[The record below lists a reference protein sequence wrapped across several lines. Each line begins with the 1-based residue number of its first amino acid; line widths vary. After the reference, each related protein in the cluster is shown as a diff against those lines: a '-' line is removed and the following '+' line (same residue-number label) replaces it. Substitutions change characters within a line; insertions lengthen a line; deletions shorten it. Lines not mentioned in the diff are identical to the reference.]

1 MAMNVASNI
10 AGGIKRASSLPIKVG
25 NVTPQVK
32 ATAKTVNGS
41 NASSGVGNYNA
52 ILQTQRDYNNAFN
65 IAQTEALNAFNSAEA
80 QKNRDWQERM
90 ARNAHQYEVQDLIAA
105 GLNPVLSAGGQGAYV
120 GSGAVA
126 QGSKATADDTL
137 SNGLISLMGAMIAAS
152 SASTVANI
160 YTQNQRYMAE
170 NYPSNPI
177 QFLNALFSNNDGTA
191 SGIKNAKNALSQS
204 WSKFSK

>member
-1 MAMNVASNI
+1 MAMTVANNLV
-10 AGGIKRASSLPIKVG
+10 GGIKRASSLPIKVG
-25 NVTPQVK
+25 PVTPQVK
-32 ATAKTVNGS
+32 TTVKPVSGS

-65 IAQTEALNAFNSAEA
+65 IAQTEAINAFNSAEA

-152 SASTVANI
+152 SATAVANI

-170 NYPSNPI
+170 NFPSNPI
-177 QFLNALFSNNDGTA
+177 QLLNALFSSNDGSA
-191 SGIKNAKNALSQS
+191 SGIKNIKTALG
-204 WSKFSK
+204 KLLK